1 MAGARLIS
9 QVVFLCGVPHH
20 KVNRSWLCHP
30 KQGRKHFFFCLCA
43 CLRKRCC
50 DKSVFVC
57 ASDVG
62 VDGGISVE
70 NIFRKDCVMIRFL
83 YVIVALAMVVCA
95 SSVVKGE
102 VDESSLPAEESL
114 KKADAVMRELL
125 KKADV
130 VGQQQFAS
138 LSKEERAGY
147 QKALMVTA
155 TEIFLLRPWDVE
167 VAVFF
172 GRVFLTSQKPLK
184 SDAAGNDGEYE
195 DLGLVCIDA
204 GDGHANV
211 QGVEGAGGSSGSD
224 SEESASAVRLKQ
236 LAHALL
242 AHPHHHGLSF
252 YPFWSGYPMS
262 VAVESVSVTGKLLCN
277 LAK

>member
-1 MAGARLIS
+1 
-9 QVVFLCGVPHH
+9 
-20 KVNRSWLCHP
+20 
-30 KQGRKHFFFCLCA
+30 
-43 CLRKRCC
+43 
-50 DKSVFVC
+50 
-57 ASDVG
+57 
-62 VDGGISVE
+62 
-70 NIFRKDCVMIRFL
+70 MIRFR
-83 YVIVALAMVVCA
+83 YVMVALAVALCA
-95 SSVVKGE
+95 FSAVKAE
-102 VDESSLPAEESL
+102 VDESSLPAQESL

-138 LSKEERAGY
+138 LSKEERSGY

-167 VAVFF
+167 VTAFF
-172 GRVFLTSQKPLK
+172 GKVFLTPKKPLEPG
-184 SDAAGNDGEYE
+184 AADNAEGGEADYE

-204 GDGHANV
+204 GAGDADGHAHAQEV
-211 QGVEGAGGSSGSD
+211 QGAGGSSSSD
-224 SEESASAVRLKQ
+224 SEESASEVRLKT
-236 LAHALL
+236 LAYALL

-262 VAVESVSVTGKLLCN
+262 VAVESVSVTGKLLCD